1 MKNLSKFFTKNIP
14 TSEDKFS
21 IPSDLADSNIPK
33 PQYSPKENV
42 KKDIHNVIEFLGKNP
57 DLIGSIYSFLKGK
70 DLKIFSQL
78 DGIKANLMS
87 LGWSYSNGGLPRLL
101 RNGLLEELLNLND
114 EHLSGILK
122 QADQNSE
129 IKSFLNEI
137 GINDH
142 LLNQVGI
149 PATSGIF
156 LLLKQMKQVDKKFV
170 PNLSLQLAEFIEN
183 NGKIKDLTKK
193 ERTKPSKKSQDTLTK
208 LTSKKNE
215 LIKKMTD
222 SFLSSFIQ
230 VEEKHKTLV
239 SSIFIKSAIGIDLLE
254 DERGALKEEK
264 KADVKKLNIEKILL
278 DIRDKIGLKNNE
290 KVKSVVNDLYPL
302 INQALLS
309 DKLKDLVSVGVNYKN
324 AEDKSLVIADLMD
337 KGLEFISDKKILT
350 LLMNKK
356 ILKLNERFKS
366 EPSKKVSYSEL
377 PEELFYPGFI
387 DSLFSKEVLKKII
400 VDLVNLEQF
409 KDTLEIK
416 DQNVEL
422 LKSIS
427 PHLVDYMEPLVR
439 NILSDKSRLN
449 SLFINYQK
457 FKANEDNSFIQG
469 LLDLA
474 DDSKSLY
481 IIFDSKDSDKI
492 LGAIIPQLEEIKPHL
507 KEVIKTCLNEKE
519 VIVALVNSYRDVQKN
534 PNIENIDSFYK
545 EINRFSTN
553 PKILDSLLNPDLLA
567 TLLKKAD
574 ISIFKEDLNPLKE
587 ALKEA
592 VPRLISV
599 TRQGYKDLLED
610 QDFKSL
616 IARGQALI
624 ASSDCDKLKGVSK
637 DNALKISTDALE
649 IFSNK
654 KDLQDKLGK
663 AINDAKPALAGIID
677 NSLSSLEK
685 NKLKLR
691 ILKPLGINGDFIVS
705 MIEKINNEKGLKALK
720 NCLEEPTFSNGIRL
734 ILETQTQAFVVGHF
748 MKSIFTH
755 SLKKLAIITNPKTK
769 VIEDH
774 QQPKSKSWVADLNKQ
789 KSSRGLSHR

>member
-1 MKNLSKFFTKNIP
+1 MRDLFKLFNKNTP
-14 TSEDKFS
+14 TSEDKSS

-33 PQYSPKENV
+33 PQYSPQENV
-42 KKDIHNVIEFLGKNP
+42 KKNIHNVIEFLGNKP
-57 DLIGSIYSFLKGK
+57 YLIGSIYSFLKRK

-78 DGIKANLMS
+78 DGIKADLMS
-87 LGWSYSNGGLPRLL
+87 LGLSYSNGGLPSLL
-101 RNGLLEELLNLND
+101 RNGLLEELLNLDD

-129 IKSFLNEI
+129 IKSFLSEI

-156 LLLKQMKQVDKKFV
+156 LLLKQMKQVDEKFA

-183 NGKIKDLTKK
+183 NDKIKNLTKK
-193 ERTKPSKKSQDTLTK
+193 ERTKISKKDQVK
-208 LTSKKNE
+208 LVELISSNNE

-230 VEEKHKTLV
+230 VEEEHKMLL

-254 DERGALKEEK
+254 DKREAIKEEK
-264 KADVKKLNIEKILL
+264 KTDIKKLNIENKLL

-309 DKLKDLVSVGVNYKN
+309 DKLKDLVNAGVNYKN
-324 AEDKSLVIADLMD
+324 VEDKSLAIADLMD

-400 VDLVNLEQF
+400 VDLVHLEEF
-409 KDTLEIK
+409 KDTLKIR

-439 NILSDKSRLN
+439 NILSDRSRLN

-457 FKANEDNSFIQG
+457 FKANEDNSFVQDF
-469 LLDLA
+469 LSLA
-474 DDSKSLY
+474 DDSKSLD

-492 LGAIIPQLEEIKPHL
+492 LGTIIPQLEGIKTHL
-507 KEVIKTCLNEKE
+507 KKVIKTCLNEKE
-519 VIVALVNSYRDVQKN
+519 VIVALVNSYRGVQKN

-610 QDFKSL
+610 QDFKPL

-624 ASSDCDKLKGVSK
+624 ASPDRDKKGVSK
-637 DNALKISTDALE
+637 DNALKISIDALE

-769 VIEDH
+769 VNEDL
-774 QQPKSKSWVADLNKQ
+774 QQPKNKSWVADFSKQ